1 MGFHK
6 LPKRIEPITKYNQ
19 DEYFVKKGKKIFIK
33 EFTKLANEDCEIY
46 PTLEKYGL
54 QTPEQLPEKMFD
66 NQAFVGDL
74 EEFKDLRTS
83 LDKQIKAKQMW
94 DNLPLSIRDK
104 FGNDIHRFVDES
116 PKFLK
121 ELQAKI
127 QEQQAKQT
135 TPVITQKEEGT
146 NAE

>member
-6 LPKRIEPITKYNQ
+6 LPKRKEPITKYDQ

-54 QTPEQLPEKMFD
+54 TTPEQLPEKMFD

-74 EEFKDLRTS
+74 EDFKDLRTS
-83 LDKQIKAKQMW
+83 LDRQIKAKQMW
-94 DNLPLSIRDK
+94 ENLPLSIRDK
-104 FGNDIHRFVDES
+104 FGHDINRFVDES
-116 PKFLK
+116 PKFLE
-121 ELQAKI
+121 ELKSKI
-127 QEQQAKQT
+127 QEQQAPKIVNE
-135 TPVITQKEEGT
+135 TPKEEGT